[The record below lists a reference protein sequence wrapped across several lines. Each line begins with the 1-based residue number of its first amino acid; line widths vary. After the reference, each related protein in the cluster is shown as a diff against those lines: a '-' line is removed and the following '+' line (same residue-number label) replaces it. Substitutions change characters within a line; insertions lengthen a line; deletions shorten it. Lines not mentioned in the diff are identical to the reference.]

1 MARSPLVIKPEWHR
15 DKSGNLV
22 ATYIVEEIDPDDQVS
37 AIVVEDCTPDESS
50 TGVISPNRNIRV
62 RIMLQDGSCS
72 FNADFPDW
80 GQALATLREWLNE
93 YGFPECELEDPML

>member
-1 MARSPLVIKPEWHR
+1 VIKPERHR

-37 AIVVEDCTPDESS
+37 AIVVERCTPESS

-72 FNADFPDW
+72 FKADFPDW
-80 GQALATLREWLNE
+80 GQALPTIRERLNE
-93 YGFPECELEDPML
+93 YGFPECEIEDPML